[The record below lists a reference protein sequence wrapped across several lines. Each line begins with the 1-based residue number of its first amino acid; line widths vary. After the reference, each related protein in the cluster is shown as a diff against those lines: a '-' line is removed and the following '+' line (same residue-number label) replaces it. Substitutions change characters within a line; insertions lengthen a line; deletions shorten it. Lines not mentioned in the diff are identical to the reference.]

1 MSDELSRK
9 ILKRPDVVLEHL
21 KKGYQWGQENLKTV
35 LTMCVVLFVALAVGI
50 ALDQWQKSKEEDSL
64 SAFYQIESG
73 TEQKGIS
80 AFQQVIQKHPK
91 SKGAHLAYLKLGE
104 LYSEQKKWKEAA
116 DVYEAALKLSRDRF
130 YRLLG
135 YYNLGY
141 IHEMA
146 GECDKAVSYFQ
157 KITGIKKTRILLWT
171 FGSRPNAFWLSSA
184 YFGIGRCY
192 EKLSRLAE
200 AKETYLRVADE
211 FPDTAYADKARA
223 YARQV
228 PMVQSE

>member
-9 ILKRPDVVLEHL
+9 FLKRPDVVLEHL
-21 KKGYQWGQENLKTV
+21 KKGYQWGQENLKSV
-35 LTMCVVLFVALAVGI
+35 LTISVVLFVALAAGI
-50 ALDQWQKSKEEDSL
+50 ALDQWQKSKEEASL
-64 SAFYQIESG
+64 SAFYKENS
-73 TEQKGIS
+73 IS
-80 AFQQVIQKHPK
+80 AFQQMIQKYPK

-116 DVYEAALKLSRDRF
+116 DAYEKTLKLSHDRF

-146 GECDKAVSYFQ
+146 GECDKAISWLQ
-157 KITGIKKTRILLWT
+157 KITDIKKMRILLWT

-211 FPDTAYADKARA
+211 FPDTAYADKAGA
-223 YARQV
+223 YARLV
-228 PMVQSE
+228 RSE